1 MTIVNIIEM
10 CNNIKIYYTAEHI
23 TANDVNIQINR
34 LDTKFVFS
42 STVITID
49 HAIGSGIHE
58 LTMTLSVPGLIK
70 ILDVT
75 VNNASVRELLYLSWI
90 QDGSHKIQP
99 ATQLNSVGHTWTL
112 PFGNPVSL
120 MLSLYYSKM
129 PDGLLGTDLY
139 KKYWIQYPNKISLP
153 DHCPQFIRDFF
164 GRDFDFTI
172 ADQDQQPVVDL
183 NIDTALLAL
192 LTQRVQKEYDSGQFD
207 HLIQQ
212 GPKDLNDQSGW
223 SWWRLF
229 EHDSGTGTTV
239 PKLHRH
245 EFAELFQ
252 VLDVLNI
259 QDMYHCDI
267 AFLQPGAF
275 IPPHR
280 DKNKKGH
287 REFFIPLYSPPG
299 NYIKLAGAEAW
310 DILQRSCMINIVDFT
325 HSVINTSDQVRSV
338 MLIRCDVTKNLH
350 LTHTN
355 K

>member
-1 MTIVNIIEM
+1 MYD
-10 CNNIKIYYTAEHI
+10 NIKIYYTAENI

-34 LDTKFVFS
+34 LDAEFVFS
-42 STVITID
+42 NTVITID
-49 HAIGSGIHE
+49 HPIGSGIHE
-58 LTMTLSVPGLIK
+58 LTMTLSAPGLIK

-99 ATQLNSVGHTWTL
+99 ATQLGSVGQTWTL

-120 MLSLYYSKM
+120 MLSLVCTKL
-129 PDGLLGTDLY
+129 PDGQFGTDLY
-139 KKYWIQYPNKISLP
+139 KKYCIQYPNKISLP
-153 DHCPQFIRDFF
+153 DHCPQFIKDFF

-183 NIDTALLAL
+183 HIDPALLAP

-207 HLIQQ
+207 CLMHQ
-212 GPKDLNDQSGW
+212 GPKELNAESGW

-229 EHDSGTGTTV
+229 EYDSIARAAV

-245 EFAELFQ
+245 EFEELFQ
-252 VLDVLNI
+252 VLDFLNI
-259 QDMYHCDI
+259 QDMYLCDI

-275 IPPHR
+275 IAPHR
-280 DKNKKGH
+280 DKNKNGH

-338 MLIRCDVTKNLH
+338 MLIRCDVTKNTH
-350 LTHTN
+350 LVN
-355 K
+355 ADR